1 MPSAEPA
8 PTGAA
13 DSTGLGIFPVTGLGE
28 VAPGD
33 DLAALLLDAL
43 TARPGGHLTVPGGIS
58 DGDVLVVTQK
68 VVSKAEGRLVDI
80 DDGDPASKREL
91 VERESVR
98 IVRRRDDL
106 LITETRHGFICANAG
121 VDLSNVSAGTA
132 ALLPVD
138 PDRSARRIREHL
150 LHRADVSVGVVI
162 SDTFG
167 RTWRRGV
174 TDVAIGVA
182 GVAAVVDL
190 RGTADA
196 GGRILDA
203 TEVCV
208 ADELAGAAELVMG
221 KDRGVPA
228 AVVRGVDPRWFRSAS
243 VATEIIRPPAEDLFR

>member
-1 MPSAEPA
+1 M
-8 PTGAA
+8 
-13 DSTGLGIFPVTGLGE
+13 
-28 VAPGD
+28 
-33 DLAALLLDAL
+33 
-43 TARPGGHLTVPGGIS
+43 

-80 DDGDPASKREL
+80 DADDPAAKREL

-98 IVRRRDDL
+98 IVRRRDEL

-121 VDLSNVSAGTA
+121 VDLSNVDAGNRR
-132 ALLPVD
+132 P
-138 PDRSARRIREHL
+138 PARRPR
-150 LHRADVSVGVVI
+150 SVGPTDPGAPPAPQQHRRWAW
-162 SDTFG
+162 SS
-167 RTWRRGV
+167 RTPSAARGAAGV

-182 GVAAVVDL
+182 GVAGMVDL

-196 GGRILDA
+196 GGRVLDA

-221 KDRGVPA
+221 KDRGIPA

-243 VATEIIRPPAEDLFR
+243 VATEIIRPPGEDLFR